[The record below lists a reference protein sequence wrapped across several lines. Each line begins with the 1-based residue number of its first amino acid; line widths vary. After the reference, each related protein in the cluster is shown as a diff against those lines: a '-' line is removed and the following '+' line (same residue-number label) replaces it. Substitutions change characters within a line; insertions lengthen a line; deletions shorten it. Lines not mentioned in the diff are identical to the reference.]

1 MKYKFYDYKII
12 CYFRLQFVF
21 EIVDSKCSKESWNI
35 TIFDETGK
43 TTNTAK
49 DLHSVVKKI
58 KHTKMLMMNPLILIV
73 YIWLYVVGKFPAI
86 SDSTQVTNIT
96 ETYKFVYLENC

>member
-1 MKYKFYDYKII
+1 MIVNLSYVII
-12 CYFRLQFVF
+12 KCQLVSRR
-21 EIVDSKCSKESWNI
+21 VDSKCPKESWNI

-58 KHTKMLMMNPLILIV
+58 KHIKMLMMNPLILIV
-73 YIWLYVVGKFPAI
+73 YIWLYVVGKFPAV
-86 SDSTQVTNIT
+86 SDLGGVP
-96 ETYKFVYLENC
+96 